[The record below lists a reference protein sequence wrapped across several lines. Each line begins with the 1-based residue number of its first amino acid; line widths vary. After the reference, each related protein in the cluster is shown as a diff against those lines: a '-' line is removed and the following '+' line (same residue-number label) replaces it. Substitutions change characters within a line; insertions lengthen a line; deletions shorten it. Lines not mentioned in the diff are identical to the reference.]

1 MCSKIAH
8 MAVTAESL
16 GHRIAQARVRA
27 SLTQFDL
34 ATAVGLDRSSLAKIE
49 SGTRRVTAL
58 ELAQIAQAVGV
69 RIESLLSEP
78 VPAVI
83 SHRNLTDPG
92 APSPRIDSEVE
103 RRVEAVELLVS
114 LDSAFHIAEVPTQ
127 PVPTNHDQAEQLAS
141 KTRRLLGVDSNGP
154 LTNLGRQ
161 LAPVGI
167 LPFVID
173 LGADSADAATV
184 LLPTG
189 AVSVING
196 YLAPGRR
203 RLALAHEIGHAL
215 VADDYTVDWRI
226 QEAAADRREAIFDV
240 FARALLIPGEELA
253 QQWHQGVIT
262 DDTRSTAVRLA
273 SEYRVDFSTLARRL
287 VELEIIDPAVAS
299 TIRSLTTTRLDIQTM
314 GLVVPV
320 ELEPGELPPEYAQSV
335 ERLYLGE
342 TLSAARATDLLFG
355 TVEEADLPPL
365 PPRSEQEIWQFAS

>member
-1 MCSKIAH
+1 

-16 GHRIAQARVRA
+16 GHRIAEARARA
-27 SLTQFDL
+27 SLTQSDL
-34 ATAVGLDRSSLAKIE
+34 AAAVGVDRSSVAKIE
-49 SGTRRVTAL
+49 SGIRRVTAL
-58 ELAQIAQAVGV
+58 ELARIAQSVGV

-78 VPAVI
+78 VPAVV

-92 APSPRIDSEVE
+92 APSPRIDAEVE
-103 RRVEAVELLVS
+103 RRVEAVELLVT
-114 LDSAFHIAEVPTQ
+114 LDSSFHIAEVPTQ
-127 PVPTNHDQAEQLAS
+127 PVPTNQAEAEQLAS
-141 KTRRLLGVDSNGP
+141 EARRLLGVDAHGP
-154 LTNLGRQ
+154 LTNLGRR

-167 LPFVID
+167 LPFVVD

-226 QEAAADRREAIFDV
+226 QEAAADRREGMFDV
-240 FARALLIPGEELA
+240 FARALLMPGEELSWR
-253 QQWHQGVIT
+253 WHEGVSA

-287 VELEIIDPAVAS
+287 VELEVIDPVMAS
-299 TIRSLTTTRLDIQTM
+299 TIRSFTTTRLDIQTM

-320 ELEPGELPPEYAQSV
+320 ELELGELPSEYARSV

-342 TLSAARATDLLFG
+342 TISAARATDLLFG